1 MPHAQERAGH
11 HKMGNRGLLSNP
23 LGKNFRTNQYR
34 FKWFLPE
41 TQPVMNMV
49 SRVSHHFSLAPS
61 APQNVVY
68 RLSNSSSNAR
78 RKWLRVVCT
87 WLPLLPGLEAQL
99 GTAVR
104 SEDSVVPVTGY
115 LTFYFFYWWWLCLR
129 EWPWEFPVK
138 ERWRRQAI
146 TSLVLLMKLKT
157 EREDSILYD
166 CMSSCHH
173 LQPPCFI

>member
-1 MPHAQERAGH
+1 MPHAQERG
-11 HKMGNRGLLSNP
+11 SNTKWVHVVCFQT
-23 LGKNFRTNQYR
+23 LWGRIFEQTNTASNG
-34 FKWFLPE
+34 FLPE

-49 SRVSHHFSLAPS
+49 SCVSHHFSLAPS
-61 APQNVVY
+61 APQNVVCH
-68 RLSNSSSNAR
+68 LSNSSSNAR
-78 RKWLRVVCT
+78 RKWLRVGCT
-87 WLPLLPGLEAQL
+87 CLPLLPGLEAQL

-173 LQPPCFI
+173 LQLSCFI